1 MEIGDLGKL
10 SRRANRATV
19 LYKDAIHP
27 EFECP
32 SISTSEHLLAALL
45 FFADQPLDIHCDVS
59 ELPGLDGS
67 ALGFRDALS
76 QLTPQRAVEPSWRE
90 YPCPL
95 HWEHHWSYGY
105 VRVQPA
111 TNFRIRY
118 ILDRAPLHQNF
129 LLDDPQVAWN
139 EVLPARSFA
148 FHREWEQALTVGQ
161 MLGAGLDSGLLLA
174 ESEAEHQ
181 ALLSRHSD
189 WQGGAF
195 PLLNHRHWRMED
207 EPVKHK
213 ILDVMGDLAL
223 AGLALPKLDIE
234 IRNGGHWTN
243 HLLLEK
249 LSLN

>member
-1 MEIGDLGKL
+1 MEIGELGKL

-19 LYKDAIHP
+19 LYKEAIHS
-27 EFECP
+27 EFESP
-32 SISTSEHLLAALL
+32 FISTPEHLLATLL
-45 FFADQPLDIHCDVS
+45 FFADQPFDIQCDVS

-67 ALGFRDALS
+67 ALGFREVLAQLS
-76 QLTPQRAVEPSWRE
+76 PQCAVEPRWRE
-90 YPCPL
+90 YPSDL
-95 HWEHHWSYGY
+95 HWNHHWSYGH

-111 TNFRIRY
+111 ANFRIRY

-129 LLDDPQVAWN
+129 LLDDPQVAWSDI
-139 EVLPARSFA
+139 LPARSFA
-148 FHREWEQALTVGQ
+148 YHREWEQALTVGQ

-195 PLLNHRHWRMED
+195 PLLNQLHWRMED
-207 EPVKHK
+207 EPAKHK
-213 ILDVMGDLAL
+213 ILDVLGDLAL

-243 HLLLEK
+243 HMLLDK